1 MATTIDLKI
10 SNLLEDLNMGLTWL
24 KKEDFGYG
32 SIQEKYNMND
42 LHVKMIQK
50 HPKLINV
57 SPNIIVFNIIDDVD
71 VEEYKNN
78 SNVEPSLNEITT
90 ENTNINN
97 NLELFNTL

>member
-57 SPNIIVFNIIDDVD
+57 SPNIIVFNIIDDV
-71 VEEYKNN
+71 EEYKNN

-90 ENTNINN
+90 ENTNTNN
-97 NLELFNTL
+97 DLELFNTL